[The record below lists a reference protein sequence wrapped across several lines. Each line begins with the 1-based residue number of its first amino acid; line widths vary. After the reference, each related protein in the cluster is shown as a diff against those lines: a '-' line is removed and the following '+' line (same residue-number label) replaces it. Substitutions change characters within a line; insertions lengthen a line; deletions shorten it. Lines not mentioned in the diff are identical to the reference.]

1 MVDLQFTRSIAIL
14 REEKN
19 KWERRCSI
27 TPNEV
32 KEVLGVFVV
41 LIVLFLFKIAR
52 GFWE

>member
-1 MVDLQFTRSIAIL
+1 MIVEFV
-14 REEKN
+14 
-19 KWERRCSI
+19 KWAGI

-41 LIVLFLFKIAR
+41 LIVLFLFHKISR